1 LFWKKEKPMSSHV
14 ARENVLGRRRLLQAA
29 GLALAAGPLARLNAH
44 AAPAKAS
51 PWQIGCYTRP
61 WDQQDCEAA
70 LDGIAA
76 AGYKH
81 AALMTAKG
89 GKGPFVIH
97 AGTNVEDAAAVGER
111 ARKRGLTILNVYAGE
126 PPVAAGEEAGA
137 AGLKRMIDNTAACGC
152 GGLMLGGIGKAELVD
167 AYCRVVAQ
175 CCDYAAA
182 KKVSLSVKPHGGQ
195 NATGPQLRRM
205 IEKVNHANF
214 RLWYDPGNVYYYSA
228 GKLDPVEDVKSV
240 AGLIVGMSV
249 KDFQAPKNVNVTPGS
264 GLVRWKELFAAL
276 KAGGFVGGPLVVE
289 CTARGAGVDV
299 TAEARKARLFLEEI
313 TAP

>member
-1 LFWKKEKPMSSHV
+1 MSDHV
-14 ARENVLGRRRLLQAA
+14 AGANMLGRRRLLQAA
-29 GLALAAGPLARLNAH
+29 GLALAAGPLARLSAQ

-61 WDQQDCEAA
+61 WDQQDCQAA
-70 LDGIAA
+70 MDGIAA
-76 AGYKH
+76 AGYKY

-89 GKGPFVIH
+89 GKSPFVIH
-97 AGTNVEDAAAVGER
+97 AGTSVKEAAAVGEQ

-126 PPVAAGEEAGA
+126 PPVAAGEQAGV

-175 CCDYAAA
+175 CCDYAAG
-182 KKVSLSVKPHGGQ
+182 KKVALSVKPHGGQ
-195 NATGPQLRRM
+195 NATGPQLGRM
-205 IEKVNHANF
+205 IQKVNHANF
-214 RLWYDPGNVYYYSA
+214 RLWYDPGNVYYYSG

-240 AGLIVGMSV
+240 AGLIAGMSV
-249 KDFQAPKNVNVTPGS
+249 KDFQPPRNVNVTPGK

-276 KAGGFVGGPLVVE
+276 KTGGFVAGPLVVE

-313 TAP
+313 TAS